1 MAGGSCGLLV
11 SSAAQTAAP
20 LFFGAVVDAAQ
31 KSMGKT
37 TFHINGMIYLC
48 TLYDVYENVELLNM
62 HVEIQYFG
70 VVFSLLNTI
79 INLHIADELTSTVL
93 TLLVIYIVY
102 AIFAVIRAWLFTLA
116 GQRLV
121 ARLRKHLFNHIIQQD
136 VAFFDTNR

>member
-1 MAGGSCGLLV
+1 MDPVDYWSPVQHRRQPHCSLV
-11 SSAAQTAAP
+11 QWLMRRKRAW
-20 LFFGAVVDAAQ
+20 V
-31 KSMGKT
+31 T
-37 TFHINGMIYLC
+37 TFHINDIIYLC
-48 TLYDVYENVELLNM
+48 TLYGVYENVELLNM

-70 VVFSLLNTI
+70 VVFSLLNII
-79 INLHIADELTSTVL
+79 INLHITDELTSTVL

>member
-1 MAGGSCGLLV
+1 MDPVDYWSPVQHRRQPHCSLV
-11 SSAAQTAAP
+11 QWLMRRKRAWVKP
-20 LFFGAVVDAAQ
+20 L
-31 KSMGKT
+31 
-37 TFHINGMIYLC
+37 TFHINDIIYLC
-48 TLYDVYENVELLNM
+48 TLYGVYENVELLNM

-79 INLHIADELTSTVL
+79 NLHFIDELTSTVL

>member
-1 MAGGSCGLLV
+1 MDPVDYWSPVQHRQQPHCSLV
-11 SSAAQTAAP
+11 QWLMRRKRAW
-20 LFFGAVVDAAQ
+20 V
-31 KSMGKT
+31 T

-48 TLYDVYENVELLNM
+48 TMYGVYENVELLNM
-62 HVEIQYFG
+62 HVKIQYFG
-70 VVFSLLNTI
+70 VVFSLLNII
-79 INLHIADELTSTVL
+79 INLHITDELTSTVL

>member
-31 KSMGKT
+31 KSMGKPL
-37 TFHINGMIYLC
+37 TFHINDIIYLC
-48 TLYDVYENVELLNM
+48 TLYGVYENVELLNM

-79 INLHIADELTSTVL
+79 NLHFTDELTSTVL

>member
-1 MAGGSCGLLV
+1 MDPVDYWSPVQHRQQPHCSLV
-11 SSAAQTAAP
+11 QWLMQHKRAWVKP
-20 LFFGAVVDAAQ
+20 L
-31 KSMGKT
+31 

-48 TLYDVYENVELLNM
+48 TLYGVYENVELLNM

-70 VVFSLLNTI
+70 VVFSLLNTM
-79 INLHIADELTSTVL
+79 NLHFTDELTSTVL

>member
-48 TLYDVYENVELLNM
+48 TMYGVYENVELLNM

-79 INLHIADELTSTVL
+79 NLHFIDELTSTVL

>member
-79 INLHIADELTSTVL
+79 NLHFADELTSTVL

>member
-48 TLYDVYENVELLNM
+48 TMYGVYENVELLNM
-62 HVEIQYFG
+62 HVKIQYFG

-79 INLHIADELTSTVL
+79 NLHFTDELTSTVL

>member
-1 MAGGSCGLLV
+1 M
-11 SSAAQTAAP
+11 
-20 LFFGAVVDAAQ
+20 VDAAQ

-48 TLYDVYENVELLNM
+48 TMYGVYENVELLNM
-62 HVEIQYFG
+62 HVKIQYFG

>member
-11 SSAAQTAAP
+11 SGAAQTAAP

-37 TFHINGMIYLC
+37 SFHINGMIYLC
-48 TLYDVYENVELLNM
+48 TLNGVYENVVLLNM
-62 HVEIQYFG
+62 HVEIPFFG
-70 VVFSLLNTI
+70 VAFSILITI
-79 INLHIADELTSTVL
+79 INLHFTDELTSTVL

>member
-1 MAGGSCGLLV
+1 MDPVDYCSPVQHRQQPHCSLV
-11 SSAAQTAAP
+11 QWLMRRKRAWVKP
-20 LFFGAVVDAAQ
+20 L
-31 KSMGKT
+31 
-37 TFHINGMIYLC
+37 TFHINDIIYLC
-48 TLYDVYENVELLNM
+48 TLYGVYENVELLNM

-70 VVFSLLNTI
+70 VVFSLLNII
-79 INLHIADELTSTVL
+79 INLHITDELTSTVL

>member
-48 TLYDVYENVELLNM
+48 TLYGAYENVELLNM
-62 HVEIQYFG
+62 HVEIQ
-70 VVFSLLNTI
+70 
-79 INLHIADELTSTVL
+79 
-93 TLLVIYIVY
+93 
-102 AIFAVIRAWLFTLA
+102 
-116 GQRLV
+116 
-121 ARLRKHLFNHIIQQD
+121 
-136 VAFFDTNR
+136 FFFVKYHYKPSYCR